1 MAMTGTIE
9 ITSDPGRIDLDTL
22 HRWLSG
28 SYWAPG
34 IPKEVVKR
42 SIEGSIPF
50 AAFFEGRQVGFARVV
65 TDRAT
70 FAWLADVWV
79 DETMRG
85 KGIGHRLMEAVVAHP
100 DLQTLRRFMLATR
113 DAHSLYAQ
121 YGFTPIDKPEAYMAI
136 RKAPASIYGEGG

>member
-1 MAMTGTIE
+1 MTIAIE
-9 ITSDPGRIDLDTL
+9 ITTDPERVDLDTL
-22 HRWLSG
+22 HRWLSS

-34 IPKEVVKR
+34 IPKEIVKR

-50 AAFFEGRQVGFARVV
+50 SAFLDGIQVGFARVV

-79 DETMRG
+79 EEAHRG
-85 KGIGHRLMEAVVAHP
+85 RGIGHALMEAVVAHP
-100 DLQTLRRFMLATR
+100 DVQTLRRFLLATR

-121 YGFTPIDKPEAYMAI
+121 YGFTPIDKPEAYMAV
-136 RKAPASIYGEGG
+136 RKTPAVLYAR

>member
-1 MAMTGTIE
+1 MKDAIE
-9 ITSDPGRIDLDTL
+9 ITTDPERIELDTL
-22 HRWLSG
+22 HGWLAS

-34 IPKEVVKR
+34 IPKDVVKR

-50 AAFFEGRQVGFARVV
+50 AAFLDGRQVGFARVV

-79 DETMRG
+79 EESMRG
-85 KGIGHRLMEAVVAHP
+85 KGIGHRLMEAVIAHP
-100 DLQTLRRFMLATR
+100 DLQTLRRFLLATR

-121 YGFTPIDKPEAYMAI
+121 YGFEPIDRPEAYMAV
-136 RKAPASIYGEGG
+136 RKSPGSLYGRSDE